1 MSEAKF
7 QMSINLQ
14 VLNHLGLNLYS
25 NTSAVLS
32 EVVANAWDAD
42 ATDVK
47 IKIDGDTI
55 SIADN
60 GIGMNLLDINNKY
73 LTVGYQKRSESG
85 KSPIFHRPVMG
96 RKGIG
101 KLSLFSIANIVEV
114 YSKKDEE
121 INGFKIDTNSLREA
135 IKSNDTYYPVELP
148 TDGISFTGNGT
159 KIILSDLKKKRT
171 AALAT
176 HLRQRLARRFGIIG
190 AKNNFNVSIND
201 EDIVVSDRNYL
212 SKAQCVWM
220 FLPEKNSD
228 EFKED
233 IKSQT
238 KSEKIKLIKE
248 LPSAITIG
256 EVSYR
261 ITGWIATCSEPKEL
275 DDDENLN
282 RIVIMVRGKMA
293 KEDIF
298 SEIGTTA
305 LYSKYVYGELSADFL
320 DLDDEADITTSS
332 RQDFF
337 EDDER
342 YIALKEFIKK
352 ALSSVRND
360 WEETRSTS
368 GVDEACKYVV
378 VSDWYNELKGDDKKS
393 AKKLFGKINQLTV
406 ERDEKKELFKHGVL
420 AFESFKLK
428 NELSQLEKI
437 SAENIA
443 AFIEVAGRLDN
454 IEATMYY
461 QIVQE
466 RLAVIQKMQDVVSDG
481 SLEKVIQDHL
491 SKNLWLLDPSW
502 DRSTELPIVEQ
513 AFKTQFDTINAGLSK
528 EELDARLDIRYK
540 KASNKHLIIELKKG
554 DRTVKSQEITAQV
567 YKYFSATKKV
577 MATLDQPEPFEIIV
591 LLGRHLDGEKYDE
604 EVYQATK
611 NALKAYHCR
620 IMYYDELL
628 KNAQNL
634 YSDFLEQ
641 NKNLSTLS
649 DIINEL
655 ELD

>member
-1 MSEAKF
+1 MNQPKF

-42 ATDVK
+42 AKEVLIEIT
-47 IKIDGDTI
+47 GDSI
-55 SIADN
+55 SITDD
-60 GIGMNLLDINNKY
+60 GIGMNLSDINNKY

-85 KSPIFHRPVMG
+85 LSPILHRPVMG

-101 KLSLFSIANIVEV
+101 KLSLFSIANVVEV
-114 YSKKDEE
+114 YSKKDGE
-121 INGFKIDTNSLREA
+121 INGFKIDTNSLKEA
-135 IKSNDTYYPVELP
+135 IKTNDTYLP
-148 TDGISFTGNGT
+148 TELSPDNITFCGNGT
-159 KIILSDLKKKRT
+159 KIILKDLKKKRT
-171 AALAT
+171 SALAT
-176 HLRQRLARRFGIIG
+176 HLRQRLARRFAIIG
-190 AKNNFNVSIND
+190 AKNDFKVSINGD
-201 EDIVVSDRNYL
+201 EIVISDRNYL

-220 FLPEKNSD
+220 FLPEDKPD
-228 EFKED
+228 EFKKDLE
-233 IKSQT
+233 SQT
-238 KSEKIKLIKE
+238 KANKIKLIKE
-248 LPSAITIG
+248 LPSTITVG
-256 EVSYR
+256 EVSYH

-305 LYSKYVYGELSADFL
+305 LYSKYVFGELSADFL

-342 YIALKEFIKK
+342 YIALKGFVRKS
-352 ALSSVRND
+352 LTSVRND

-378 VSDWYNELKGDDKKS
+378 VSDWYNELKGDDKRS

-406 ERDEKKELFKHGVL
+406 EKEEKKELFKHGVL

-443 AFIEVAGRLDN
+443 AFIEVAGRLDD

-466 RLAVIQKMQDVVSDG
+466 RLAVIRKMQDVVSDG

-502 DRSTELPIVEQ
+502 DRGTEAPIVEQ
-513 AFKTQFDTINAGLSK
+513 AFKTQFETIDAGLTQ

-591 LLGRHLDGEKYDE
+591 LLGNHLDGKHSDE
-604 EVYQATK
+604 DVYQATK
-611 NALKAYHCR
+611 EALKAYHCR

-628 KNAQNL
+628 RNAQNL

-655 ELD
+655 EIG

>member
-1 MSEAKF
+1 MNQPKF

-42 ATDVK
+42 AKEVL
-47 IKIDGDTI
+47 IEINGDSI
-55 SIADN
+55 SITDN
-60 GIGMNLLDINNKY
+60 GIGMNLSDINDKY

-85 KSPIFHRPVMG
+85 LSPILHRPVMG

-101 KLSLFSIANIVEV
+101 KLSLFSIANVVEV
-114 YSKKDEE
+114 YSKKDGE
-121 INGFKIDTNSLREA
+121 INGFKIDTNSLKEA
-135 IKSNDTYYPVELP
+135 IKTNDTYFPTELS
-148 TDGISFTGNGT
+148 TDSITFHGNGT

-171 AALAT
+171 ATLAT
-176 HLRQRLARRFGIIG
+176 HLRQRLARRFAIIG
-190 AKNNFNVSIND
+190 AKNDFKVSINGD
-201 EDIVVSDRNYL
+201 EIVISDRNYL

-220 FLPEKNSD
+220 FLPEDKPD
-228 EFKED
+228 EFKKDLE
-233 IKSQT
+233 SQT
-238 KSEKIKLIKE
+238 KANKIKLIKE
-248 LPSAITIG
+248 LPSTITVG

-305 LYSKYVYGELSADFL
+305 LYSKYVFGELCADFL
-320 DLDDEADITTSS
+320 DLDNEADITTSS

-342 YIALKEFIKK
+342 YIALKEFVKK
-352 ALSSVRND
+352 SLTSVRTD

-406 ERDEKKELFKHGVL
+406 EKDEKKELFKHGVL

-443 AFIEVAGRLDN
+443 AFLEVAGRLDN

-466 RLAVIQKMQDVVSDG
+466 RLAVIKKMQDVVSDG

-502 DRSTELPIVEQ
+502 DRGTEAPIVEQ
-513 AFKTQFDTINAGLSK
+513 AFKTQFDTINAGLSQ

-567 YKYFSATKKV
+567 QKYFSATKKI
-577 MATLDQPEPFEIIV
+577 MSTLDQRESFEIIV
-591 LLGRHLDGEKYDE
+591 LLGNHLDGKNYDE
-604 EVYQATK
+604 DVYQATK
-611 NALKAYHCR
+611 QALKAYHCR

-628 KNAQNL
+628 RNAQNL

-655 ELD
+655 EIG

>member
-1 MSEAKF
+1 MSVPKF

-42 ATDVK
+42 ATEVN
-47 IKIDGDTI
+47 IQIDGNNITI
-55 SIADN
+55 TDN
-60 GIGMNLLDINNKY
+60 GNGMNLSDINNKY

-85 KSPIFHRPVMG
+85 ESPVFHRAVMG

-114 YSKKDEE
+114 YSKKGGEL
-121 INGFKIDTNSLREA
+121 NGFKIDTNSLKEA
-135 IKSNDTYYPVELP
+135 IKNNDTYYPVEL
-148 TDGISFTGNGT
+148 TANDIEFNGNGT
-159 KIILSDLKKKRT
+159 KIVLSDLKKKRT
-171 AALAT
+171 ATLAT
-176 HLRQRLARRFGIIG
+176 HLRQRLARRFAVIG
-190 AKNNFNVSIND
+190 TKNNFKVSING
-201 EDIVVSDRNYL
+201 EEISISDRNYL

-220 FLPEKNSD
+220 FLPENGAD
-228 EFKED
+228 DYRED
-233 IKSQT
+233 LKSQT

-248 LPSAITIG
+248 LPSTVTVG
-256 EVSYR
+256 ENSYR

-305 LYSKYVYGELSADFL
+305 LYSKYVFGELSADFL

-342 YIALKEFIKK
+342 YIVLKEFVKK
-352 ALSSVRND
+352 SLSSVRND
-360 WEETRSTS
+360 WEEIRSTS

-406 ERDEKKELFKHGVL
+406 EKDEKKELFKHGVL

-437 SAENIA
+437 DAENIA

-481 SLEKVIQDHL
+481 SLEKVIQEHL

-502 DRSTELPIVEQ
+502 DRGTELPIVEQ
-513 AFKTQFDTINAGLSK
+513 AFKTQFKTIDAGLSQ
-528 EELDARLDIRYK
+528 EELDARLDIRYR
-540 KASNKHLIIELKKG
+540 KASNEHLIIELKKG
-554 DRTVKSQEITAQV
+554 NRMVKSQEITAQV

-577 MATLDQPEPFEIIV
+577 MSTLDQPEPFEIIV
-591 LLGRHLDGEKYDE
+591 LLGHHLDGEKYDE

-611 NALKAYHCR
+611 EALKAYHCR

-649 DIINEL
+649 DLINEL
-655 ELD
+655 EID

>member
-1 MSEAKF
+1 MNKSKF

-42 ATDVK
+42 ATEVV
-47 IKIDGDTI
+47 INIDKDSITI
-55 SIADN
+55 IDN
-60 GIGMNLLDINNKY
+60 GIGMSLTDINNKY

-85 KSPIFHRPVMG
+85 LSPKYHRPVMG

-114 YSKKDEE
+114 YSQKDGE
-121 INGFKIDTNSLREA
+121 INSFRIDTNALREA
-135 IKSNDTYYPVELP
+135 IKTNDTYFPKELP
-148 TDGISFTGNGT
+148 VGGISFEGNGT
-159 KIILSDLKKKRT
+159 RIVLYDLKKKRT
-171 AALAT
+171 AVLAT
-176 HLRQRLARRFGIIG
+176 HLRQRLARRFAVIG
-190 AKNNFNVSIND
+190 VKNNFRVSINGN
-201 EDIVVSDRNYL
+201 DISISDRNYL

-220 FLPEKNSD
+220 FLPEENSD
-228 EFKED
+228 EFRED
-233 IKSQT
+233 LKNQT
-238 KSEKIKLIKE
+238 KPNKIKLMKE
-248 LPSAITIG
+248 LSSTILVG
-256 EVSYR
+256 EVPYH

-305 LYSKYVYGELSADFL
+305 LYSKYVFGELSADFL
-320 DLDDEADITTSS
+320 DLDDEVDITTSS

-342 YIALKEFIKK
+342 YIALKEFVKK
-352 ALSSVRND
+352 NLTFVRND
-360 WEETRSTS
+360 WEEIRSTN

-406 ERDEKKELFKHGVL
+406 EKDEKKELFKHGVL

-443 AFIEVAGRLDN
+443 AFLEVAGRLDN

-466 RLAVIQKMQDVVSDG
+466 RLAVIKKMQDVVSDG

-502 DRSTELPIVEQ
+502 DRGTEAPIVEQ
-513 AFKTQFDTINAGLSK
+513 AFRTQFQTIDAGLSQD
-528 EELDARLDIRYK
+528 ELDARLDIRYK

-591 LLGRHLDGEKYDE
+591 LLGNHLDGKNYDE

-611 NALKAYHCR
+611 DALKAYHCR

-628 KNAQNL
+628 RNAQNL

-655 ELD
+655 EID

>member
-1 MSEAKF
+1 MSESKF

-47 IKIDGDTI
+47 IQIDRDTI
-55 SIADN
+55 SITDN

-85 KSPIFHRPVMG
+85 ESPIFHRPVMG

-114 YSKKDEE
+114 YSKKDGEV
-121 INGFKIDTNSLREA
+121 NGFKIDTNSLRET
-135 IKSNDTYYPVELP
+135 IKTNGTYYPVELP
-148 TDGISFTGNGT
+148 TDDISFADNGT

-171 AALAT
+171 AALST
-176 HLRQRLARRFGIIG
+176 HLRQRLARRFAIIG

-233 IKSQT
+233 LKSQT
-238 KSEKIKLIKE
+238 KPEKIKLIKE
-248 LPSAITIG
+248 LPSEITIG
-256 EVSYR
+256 EVPYR

-342 YIALKEFIKK
+342 YVALKEFIKK

-406 ERDEKKELFKHGVL
+406 EKEEKKELFKHGVL

-443 AFIEVAGRLDN
+443 EFLQVAGRLDD

-466 RLAVIQKMQDVVSDG
+466 RLAVIKKMQNVVSDG

-502 DRSTELPIVEQ
+502 DRGTEAPIVEQ
-513 AFKTQFDTINAGLSK
+513 AFKTQFETIDAGLTQ

-577 MATLDQPEPFEIIV
+577 MATLNQPEPFGIIV
-591 LLGRHLDGEKYDE
+591 LLGNHLDGKNYDE
-604 EVYQATK
+604 DVYQATK
-611 NALKAYHCR
+611 DALKAYHCR

-628 KNAQNL
+628 RNAQNL

-655 ELD
+655 EIG

>member
-1 MSEAKF
+1 M
-7 QMSINLQ
+7 
-14 VLNHLGLNLYS
+14 
-25 NTSAVLS
+25 
-32 EVVANAWDAD
+32 
-42 ATDVK
+42 
-47 IKIDGDTI
+47 
-55 SIADN
+55 
-60 GIGMNLLDINNKY
+60 
-73 LTVGYQKRSESG
+73 
-85 KSPIFHRPVMG
+85 
-96 RKGIG
+96 
-101 KLSLFSIANIVEV
+101 
-114 YSKKDEE
+114 
-121 INGFKIDTNSLREA
+121 
-135 IKSNDTYYPVELP
+135 
-148 TDGISFTGNGT
+148 
-159 KIILSDLKKKRT
+159 
-171 AALAT
+171 
-176 HLRQRLARRFGIIG
+176 
-190 AKNNFNVSIND
+190 
-201 EDIVVSDRNYL
+201 
-212 SKAQCVWM
+212 
-220 FLPEKNSD
+220 
-228 EFKED
+228 
-233 IKSQT
+233 
-238 KSEKIKLIKE
+238 IKE

-256 EVSYR
+256 EVPYH

-320 DLDDEADITTSS
+320 DLDNEADITTSS

-352 ALSSVRND
+352 ALTSVRND

-406 ERDEKKELFKHGVL
+406 EKDEKKELFKHGVL

-466 RLAVIQKMQDVVSDG
+466 RLAVIKKMQDVVSDG

-502 DRSTELPIVEQ
+502 DRSTELPVVEQ
-513 AFKTQFDTINAGLSK
+513 AFKTQFKTINAGLSK

-567 YKYFSATKKV
+567 YKYFSATKKI

-591 LLGRHLDGEKYDE
+591 LLGRHLDGENYDE
-604 EVYQATK
+604 DVYQATK

-649 DIINEL
+649 NIINEL

>member
-42 ATDVK
+42 ATEVN
-47 IKIDGDTI
+47 IQIDGDTI
-55 SIADN
+55 SITDN
-60 GIGMNLLDINNKY
+60 GIGMSLSDINNKY

-85 KSPIFHRPVMG
+85 LSPTLKRPVMG

-101 KLSLFSIANIVEV
+101 KLSLFSIANVVEV
-114 YSKKDEE
+114 YSKKDGE
-121 INGFKIDTNSLREA
+121 INGFKIDTNSLKEA
-135 IKSNDTYYPVELP
+135 IKTNDTYFPTELS
-148 TDGISFTGNGT
+148 TDNITFHGNGT
-159 KIILSDLKKKRT
+159 KIILNDLKKKRT
-171 AALAT
+171 ATLAT
-176 HLRQRLARRFGIIG
+176 YLRQRLARRFAIIG
-190 AKNNFNVSIND
+190 AKNDFKVSINGD
-201 EDIVVSDRNYL
+201 EIVISDRNYL

-220 FLPEKNSD
+220 LLPEDKPD
-228 EFKED
+228 EFKKELE
-233 IKSQT
+233 SQT
-238 KSEKIKLIKE
+238 KADKIKLIKE
-248 LPSAITIG
+248 LPSTITVG
-256 EVSYR
+256 EVSYH

-305 LYSKYVYGELSADFL
+305 LYSKYVFGELSADFL

-342 YIALKEFIKK
+342 YIALKEFVKK
-352 ALSSVRND
+352 SLTSVRTD

-406 ERDEKKELFKHGVL
+406 EKEEKKELFKHGVL

-443 AFIEVAGRLDN
+443 AFIEVAGRLDD

-466 RLAVIQKMQDVVSDG
+466 RLAVIKKMQDVVSDG

-502 DRSTELPIVEQ
+502 DRGTEAPIVEQ
-513 AFKTQFDTINAGLSK
+513 AFKTQFETIDASLTQ

-591 LLGRHLDGEKYDE
+591 LLGNHLDGKHYDE

-611 NALKAYHCR
+611 EALKAYHCR

-628 KNAQNL
+628 RNAQNL

-655 ELD
+655 EID

>member
-1 MSEAKF
+1 MSEPKF

-42 ATDVK
+42 ATEVN
-47 IKIDGDTI
+47 IQIDGDTI
-55 SIADN
+55 SITDN
-60 GIGMNLLDINNKY
+60 GIGMNLADINNKY

-85 KSPIFHRPVMG
+85 ESLIFHRPVMG

-101 KLSLFSIANIVEV
+101 KLSMFSIANTVEV
-114 YSKKDEE
+114 YSKKDAEV
-121 INGFKIDTNSLREA
+121 NGFKIDTNSLREA
-135 IKSNDTYYPVELP
+135 IKTNDTYYPVELP
-148 TDGISFTGNGT
+148 TDNLLFTNNGT

-171 AALAT
+171 AALAS
-176 HLRQRLARRFGIIG
+176 HLRQRLARRFAIIG
-190 AKNNFNVSIND
+190 AKNNFNVSINN
-201 EDIVVSDRNYL
+201 ENIVVSDRNYL

-220 FLPEKNSD
+220 FLPKEGSD

-233 IKSQT
+233 LKSQT
-238 KSEKIKLIKE
+238 KTEKIKLIKE

-256 EVSYR
+256 EVPYH
-261 ITGWIATCSEPKEL
+261 ITGWIATCSEPKKL

-320 DLDDEADITTSS
+320 DLDNEADITTSS

-352 ALSSVRND
+352 ALTSVRND

-406 ERDEKKELFKHGVL
+406 EKDEKKELFKHGVL

-466 RLAVIQKMQDVVSDG
+466 RLAVIKKMQDVVSDG

-502 DRSTELPIVEQ
+502 DRSTELPVVEQ
-513 AFKTQFDTINAGLSK
+513 AFKTQFKTINAGLSK

-567 YKYFSATKKV
+567 YKYFSATKKI

-591 LLGRHLDGEKYDE
+591 LLGRHLDGENYDE
-604 EVYQATK
+604 DVYQATK

-649 DIINEL
+649 NIINEL

>member
-1 MSEAKF
+1 MSVPKF

-42 ATDVK
+42 ATEVN
-47 IKIDGDTI
+47 IQIDGNNITI
-55 SIADN
+55 TDN
-60 GIGMNLLDINNKY
+60 GNGMNLSDINNKY

-85 KSPIFHRPVMG
+85 ESPVFHRAVMG

-114 YSKKDEE
+114 YSKKGGEL
-121 INGFKIDTNSLREA
+121 NGFKIDTNSLKEA
-135 IKSNDTYYPVELP
+135 IKNNDTYYPVEL
-148 TDGISFTGNGT
+148 TANDIEFNGNGT
-159 KIILSDLKKKRT
+159 KIVLSDLKKKRT
-171 AALAT
+171 ATLAT
-176 HLRQRLARRFGIIG
+176 HLRQRLARRFAVIG
-190 AKNNFNVSIND
+190 TKNNFKVSING
-201 EDIVVSDRNYL
+201 EEISISDRNYL

-220 FLPEKNSD
+220 FLPENGAD
-228 EFKED
+228 DYRED
-233 IKSQT
+233 LKSQT

-248 LPSAITIG
+248 LPSTVTVG
-256 EVSYR
+256 ENSYR

-305 LYSKYVYGELSADFL
+305 LYSKYVFGELSADFL

-342 YIALKEFIKK
+342 YIVLKEFVKK
-352 ALSSVRND
+352 SLSSVRND
-360 WEETRSTS
+360 WEEIRSTS

-406 ERDEKKELFKHGVL
+406 EKDEKKELFKHGVL

-437 SAENIA
+437 DAENIA

-481 SLEKVIQDHL
+481 SLEKVIQEHL

-502 DRSTELPIVEQ
+502 DRGTELPIVEQ
-513 AFKTQFDTINAGLSK
+513 AFKTQFKTIDAGLSQ
-528 EELDARLDIRYK
+528 EELDARLDIRYR
-540 KASNKHLIIELKKG
+540 KASNEHLIIELKKG
-554 DRTVKSQEITAQV
+554 NRMVKSQEITAQV

-577 MATLDQPEPFEIIV
+577 MSTLDQPEPFEIIV
-591 LLGRHLDGEKYDE
+591 LLGCHLDGEKYDE

-611 NALKAYHCR
+611 EALKAYHCR

-649 DIINEL
+649 DLINEL
-655 ELD
+655 EID

>member
-1 MSEAKF
+1 MNQPKF

-42 ATDVK
+42 AKEVLIEINSDS
-47 IKIDGDTI
+47 I
-55 SIADN
+55 SITDN
-60 GIGMNLLDINNKY
+60 GIGMNLSDINNKY

-85 KSPIFHRPVMG
+85 LSPILHRPVMG

-101 KLSLFSIANIVEV
+101 KLSLFSIANVVEV
-114 YSKKDEE
+114 YSKKDGE
-121 INGFKIDTNSLREA
+121 INGFKIDTNSLKEA
-135 IKSNDTYYPVELP
+135 IKINDTYLP
-148 TDGISFTGNGT
+148 TELSPDNITFCGNGT
-159 KIILSDLKKKRT
+159 KIILNDLKKKRT
-171 AALAT
+171 SALAT
-176 HLRQRLARRFGIIG
+176 HLRQRLARRFAIIG
-190 AKNNFNVSIND
+190 AKNDFKVSING
-201 EDIVVSDRNYL
+201 EEIVISDRNYL

-220 FLPEKNSD
+220 FLPEDKPD
-228 EFKED
+228 EFKKELE
-233 IKSQT
+233 SQT
-238 KSEKIKLIKE
+238 NSNKIKLIKA
-248 LPSAITIG
+248 LPSTITVS
-256 EVSYR
+256 EVSYH

-282 RIVIMVRGKMA
+282 RIVVMVRGKMA

-305 LYSKYVYGELSADFL
+305 LYSKYVFGEISADFL

-342 YIALKEFIKK
+342 YIALKEFVRKS
-352 ALSSVRND
+352 LTSVRTD

-368 GVDEACKYVV
+368 GLDEACKYEV
-378 VSDWYNELKGDDKKS
+378 VSDWYNDLKGDDKKS

-406 ERDEKKELFKHGVL
+406 EKEEKKELFKHGVL

-443 AFIEVAGRLDN
+443 AFIEVAGRLDD

-466 RLAVIQKMQDVVSDG
+466 RLAVIRKMQDVVSDD
-481 SLEKVIQDHL
+481 SLEKVIQEHL

-502 DRSTELPIVEQ
+502 DRGTEAPIVEQ
-513 AFKTQFDTINAGLSK
+513 AFKTQFETIDASLTQ

-591 LLGRHLDGEKYDE
+591 LLGNHLDGKHYVED
-604 EVYQATK
+604 VYQATK
-611 NALKAYHCR
+611 EALKAYHCR

-628 KNAQNL
+628 RNAQNL

-655 ELD
+655 EIG

>member
-47 IKIDGDTI
+47 IQIDGDTI

-85 KSPIFHRPVMG
+85 ETPIFHRPVMG

-148 TDGISFTGNGT
+148 TDGISFTDNGT

-171 AALAT
+171 AVLAT
-176 HLRQRLARRFGIIG
+176 HLRQRLARRFAIIG

-220 FLPEKNSD
+220 FLPEEDSD
-228 EFKED
+228 EFEED

-248 LPSAITIG
+248 LPSAITLG
-256 EVSYR
+256 EVPYR

-368 GVDEACKYVV
+368 GVNEACQYVV
-378 VSDWYNELKGDDKKS
+378 VSDWYKELKGDDEKS

-406 ERDEKKELFKHGVL
+406 ERNEKKELFKHGVL

-528 EELDARLDIRYK
+528 EELDARLDMRYK

-567 YKYFSATKKV
+567 NKYFSATKKV
-577 MATLDQPEPFEIIV
+577 MATLGQSESFEIIV

-628 KNAQNL
+628 RNAQNL

-649 DIINEL
+649 NIINEL
-655 ELD
+655 EMG

>member
-1 MSEAKF
+1 MREPKF

-32 EVVANAWDAD
+32 EAVANSWDAD
-42 ATDVK
+42 ATEVK
-47 IKIDGDTI
+47 IKIDRDSIII
-55 SIADN
+55 SDN
-60 GIGMNLLDINNKY
+60 GIGMDLSDINGKY

-85 KSPIFHRPVMG
+85 LSPTLHRQVMG

-101 KLSLFSIANIVEV
+101 KLSLFSIANVV
-114 YSKKDEE
+114 KVFSQKNGE
-121 INGFKIDTNSLREA
+121 INAFEINTNLLKNA
-135 IKSNDTYYPVELP
+135 IEENNTYYPTELP
-148 TDGISFTGNGT
+148 IDDVKFDGDGT
-159 KIILSDLKKKRT
+159 IIILNDLKKKRT

-176 HLRQRLARRFGIIG
+176 YLRQRLARRFAVIG
-190 AKNNFNVSIND
+190 EKNNFKVSIND
-201 EDIVVSDRNYL
+201 SEITISDRNYL

-220 FLPEKNSD
+220 YLPEENSEEYKAD
-228 EFKED
+228 LL
-233 IKSQT
+233 SQT
-238 KSEKIKLIKE
+238 KDTKIKFTKERPAVLI
-248 LPSAITIG
+248 IG
-256 EVSYR
+256 EDKYQV
-261 ITGWIATCSEPKEL
+261 TGWIATCSEPNEL

-293 KEDIF
+293 KEDVF

-305 LYSKYVYGELSADFL
+305 LYSKYIFGELSADFL
-320 DLDDEADITTSS
+320 DLDDEMDITTSS

-352 ALSSVRND
+352 ELSTIRSD
-360 WEETRSTS
+360 WEETRSNA
-368 GVDEACKYVV
+368 GVAEACKYVV
-378 VSDWYNELKGDDKKS
+378 VGDWYKDLQADDKSS

-406 ERDEKKELFKHGVL
+406 EKDEKKELFKHGVL

-443 AFIEVAGRLDN
+443 SFLEIAGRLDN

-466 RLAVIQKMQDVVSDG
+466 RLAVIQKMKDVVSDG
-481 SLEKVIQDHL
+481 SLEKVVQMHL

-502 DRSTELPIVEQ
+502 DRGTEVPTVEQ
-513 AFKTQFDTINAGLSK
+513 AFKTQFDIIDAQLTQ
-528 EELDARLDIRYK
+528 EEKDARLDIRYK
-540 KASNKHLIIELKKG
+540 KASNKHLIIELKRG
-554 DRTVKSQEITAQV
+554 NRVVKTDELFAQV
-567 YKYFSATKKV
+567 RKYFAATTKI
-577 MATLDQPEPFEIIV
+577 MSTLELPETFEIIV
-591 LLGRHLDGEKYDE
+591 LLGQHLDGDNFNETVYEK
-604 EVYQATK
+604 TK
-611 NALKAYHCR
+611 DSLKSFNCR

-628 KNAQNL
+628 CNAENL
-634 YSDFLEQ
+634 YSDFLEK
-641 NKNLSTLS
+641 NKGLATLNNL
-649 DIINEL
+649 INEL
-655 ELD
+655 DMS

>member
-1 MSEAKF
+1 MSETKF

-42 ATDVK
+42 ATEVN
-47 IKIDGDTI
+47 IQIDGDTI
-55 SIADN
+55 SITDN
-60 GIGMNLLDINNKY
+60 GIGMSLSDINNKY

-85 KSPIFHRPVMG
+85 LSPTLKRPVMG

-101 KLSLFSIANIVEV
+101 KLSLFSIANVVEV
-114 YSKKDEE
+114 YSKKDGE
-121 INGFKIDTNSLREA
+121 INGFKIDTHSLKEA
-135 IKSNDTYYPVELP
+135 IKTNDTYFPTELS
-148 TDGISFTGNGT
+148 TDNITFRGNGT
-159 KIILSDLKKKRT
+159 KIILNDLKKKRT
-171 AALAT
+171 ASLAT
-176 HLRQRLARRFGIIG
+176 HLRRRLARRFAIIG
-190 AKNNFNVSIND
+190 AKNDFKVSINGD
-201 EDIVVSDRNYL
+201 EIVISDRNYL

-220 FLPEKNSD
+220 FLPEDKPD
-228 EFKED
+228 ELKKDLE
-233 IKSQT
+233 SQT
-238 KSEKIKLIKE
+238 KADKIKLIKE
-248 LPSAITIG
+248 LPSTITVG
-256 EVSYR
+256 DVSYH

-305 LYSKYVYGELSADFL
+305 LYSKYVFGELSADFL

-342 YIALKEFIKK
+342 YIALKEFVKK
-352 ALSSVRND
+352 SLTSVRTD

-406 ERDEKKELFKHGVL
+406 EKEEKKELFKHGVL

-443 AFIEVAGRLDN
+443 AFIEVAGRLDD

-466 RLAVIQKMQDVVSDG
+466 RLAVIKKMQDVVSDG

-502 DRSTELPIVEQ
+502 DRGTEAPIVEQ
-513 AFKTQFDTINAGLSK
+513 AFKTQFETIDASLTQ

-591 LLGRHLDGEKYDE
+591 LLGNHLDGKHYDE
-604 EVYQATK
+604 DVYQATK
-611 NALKAYHCR
+611 EALKAYHCR

-628 KNAQNL
+628 RNAQNL

-655 ELD
+655 EIG

>member
-1 MSEAKF
+1 MNQPKF

-42 ATDVK
+42 AKEVL
-47 IKIDGDTI
+47 IEINGDSI
-55 SIADN
+55 SITDN
-60 GIGMNLLDINNKY
+60 GIGMNLSDINNKY

-85 KSPIFHRPVMG
+85 LSPILHRPVMG

-101 KLSLFSIANIVEV
+101 KLSLFSIANVVEV
-114 YSKKDEE
+114 YSKKDGE
-121 INGFKIDTNSLREA
+121 INGFKIDANSLKEA
-135 IKSNDTYYPVELP
+135 IKTNDTYLP
-148 TDGISFTGNGT
+148 TELSPDNITFCGNGT
-159 KIILSDLKKKRT
+159 KIILNDLKKKRT

-176 HLRQRLARRFGIIG
+176 HLRQRLARRFAIIG
-190 AKNNFNVSIND
+190 AKNNFKVSINGD
-201 EDIVVSDRNYL
+201 EIVISDRNYL

-220 FLPEKNSD
+220 FLPEDKPD
-228 EFKED
+228 EFKKDLE
-233 IKSQT
+233 SQT
-238 KSEKIKLIKE
+238 KANKIKLIKE
-248 LPSAITIG
+248 LPSTITVG
-256 EVSYR
+256 EVSYH

-305 LYSKYVYGELSADFL
+305 LYSKYVFGELSADFL

-342 YIALKEFIKK
+342 YIALKEFVRKS
-352 ALSSVRND
+352 LTSVRTD
-360 WEETRSTS
+360 WEETRSTN

-378 VSDWYNELKGDDKKS
+378 VSDWYNELKGDDKRS

-406 ERDEKKELFKHGVL
+406 EKEEKKELFKHGVL

-428 NELSQLEKI
+428 NELSQLQKI

-443 AFIEVAGRLDN
+443 AFIEVAGRLDD

-466 RLAVIQKMQDVVSDG
+466 RLAVIRKMQDVVSDG

-502 DRSTELPIVEQ
+502 DRGTEAPIVEQ
-513 AFKTQFDTINAGLSK
+513 AFKTQFETIDAGLTQ

-591 LLGRHLDGEKYDE
+591 LLGNHLDGKHYDE
-604 EVYQATK
+604 DVYQATK
-611 NALKAYHCR
+611 EALKAYHCR

-628 KNAQNL
+628 RNAQNL

-655 ELD
+655 ELG

>member
-1 MSEAKF
+1 M
-7 QMSINLQ
+7 
-14 VLNHLGLNLYS
+14 
-25 NTSAVLS
+25 
-32 EVVANAWDAD
+32 
-42 ATDVK
+42 
-47 IKIDGDTI
+47 
-55 SIADN
+55 
-60 GIGMNLLDINNKY
+60 
-73 LTVGYQKRSESG
+73 
-85 KSPIFHRPVMG
+85 
-96 RKGIG
+96 
-101 KLSLFSIANIVEV
+101 
-114 YSKKDEE
+114 
-121 INGFKIDTNSLREA
+121 
-135 IKSNDTYYPVELP
+135 
-148 TDGISFTGNGT
+148 
-159 KIILSDLKKKRT
+159 
-171 AALAT
+171 
-176 HLRQRLARRFGIIG
+176 
-190 AKNNFNVSIND
+190 
-201 EDIVVSDRNYL
+201 
-212 SKAQCVWM
+212 
-220 FLPEKNSD
+220 
-228 EFKED
+228 
-233 IKSQT
+233 
-238 KSEKIKLIKE
+238 
-248 LPSAITIG
+248 
-256 EVSYR
+256 
-261 ITGWIATCSEPKEL
+261 
-275 DDDENLN
+275 
-282 RIVIMVRGKMA
+282 
-293 KEDIF
+293 
-298 SEIGTTA
+298 
-305 LYSKYVYGELSADFL
+305 
-320 DLDDEADITTSS
+320 DLDNEADITTSS

-352 ALSSVRND
+352 TLSSVRND

-406 ERDEKKELFKHGVL
+406 EKEEKKELFKHGVL

-437 SAENIA
+437 SAENISE
-443 AFIEVAGRLDN
+443 FLQVAGRLDD

-466 RLAVIQKMQDVVSDG
+466 RLAVIKKMQNVVSDG

-502 DRSTELPIVEQ
+502 DRGTEAPIVEQ
-513 AFKTQFDTINAGLSK
+513 AFKTQFETIDAGLTQ

-577 MATLDQPEPFEIIV
+577 MDTLNQPEPFEIIV
-591 LLGRHLDGEKYDE
+591 LLGNHLDGKNYDT

-611 NALKAYHCR
+611 DALKAYHCR

-628 KNAQNL
+628 RNAQNL

-655 ELD
+655 EIG

>member
-47 IKIDGDTI
+47 IQIDGDTI

-85 KSPIFHRPVMG
+85 ETPIFHRPVMG

-148 TDGISFTGNGT
+148 TDGISFTDNGT

-171 AALAT
+171 AVLAT
-176 HLRQRLARRFGIIG
+176 HLRQRLARRFAIIG

-220 FLPEKNSD
+220 FLPEEDSD
-228 EFKED
+228 EFEED

-248 LPSAITIG
+248 LPSAITLG
-256 EVSYR
+256 EVPYR

-332 RQDFF
+332 RLDLF

-368 GVDEACKYVV
+368 GVNEACQYVV
-378 VSDWYNELKGDDKKS
+378 VSDWYKELKGDDEKS

-406 ERDEKKELFKHGVL
+406 ERNEKKELFKHGVL

-567 YKYFSATKKV
+567 NKYFSATKKV
-577 MATLDQPEPFEIIV
+577 MATLGQSESFEIIV

-628 KNAQNL
+628 RNAQNL

-649 DIINEL
+649 NIINEL
-655 ELD
+655 EMG

>member
-47 IKIDGDTI
+47 IQIDGDTI

-85 KSPIFHRPVMG
+85 ETPIFHRPVMG

-148 TDGISFTGNGT
+148 TDGISFTDNGT

-171 AALAT
+171 AVLAT
-176 HLRQRLARRFGIIG
+176 HLRQRLARRFAIIG

-220 FLPEKNSD
+220 FLPEEDSD
-228 EFKED
+228 EFEED

-248 LPSAITIG
+248 LPSAITLG
-256 EVSYR
+256 EVPYR

-368 GVDEACKYVV
+368 GVNEACQYVV
-378 VSDWYNELKGDDKKS
+378 VSDWYKELKGDDEKS

-406 ERDEKKELFKHGVL
+406 ERNEKKELFKHGVL

-567 YKYFSATKKV
+567 NKYFSATKKV
-577 MATLDQPEPFEIIV
+577 MATLGQSESFEIIV

-628 KNAQNL
+628 RNAQNL

-649 DIINEL
+649 NIINEL
-655 ELD
+655 EMG

>member
-1 MSEAKF
+1 MNQPKF

-42 ATDVK
+42 AKEVSIEINSDS
-47 IKIDGDTI
+47 I
-55 SIADN
+55 SITDN
-60 GIGMNLLDINNKY
+60 GIGMNLSDINNKF

-85 KSPIFHRPVMG
+85 LSPTLHRPVMG

-101 KLSLFSIANIVEV
+101 KLSLFSIANVVEV
-114 YSKKDEE
+114 YSKKDGE
-121 INGFKIDTNSLREA
+121 INGFRIDTNSLKEA
-135 IKSNDTYYPVELP
+135 IKTNDTYFPSELSP
-148 TDGISFTGNGT
+148 EDVTFSGNGT

-171 AALAT
+171 AMLAT
-176 HLRQRLARRFGIIG
+176 HLRQRLARRFAIIG
-190 AKNNFNVSIND
+190 AKNDFKVLINGN
-201 EDIVVSDRNYL
+201 EITVSDRNYL

-220 FLPEKNSD
+220 FLPENNPG

-233 IKSQT
+233 LENQT
-238 KSEKIKLIKE
+238 DTNKIKLIKA
-248 LPSAITIG
+248 LPSTITTG

-305 LYSKYVYGELSADFL
+305 IYSKYVFGEISADFL

-342 YIALKEFIKK
+342 YIALKEFVKRS
-352 ALSSVRND
+352 LTTVRTD
-360 WEETRSTS
+360 WEETRSAS

-378 VSDWYNELKGDDKKS
+378 VSEWYRELKGDDQKA

-406 ERDEKKELFKHGVL
+406 EKNEKKELFKHGVL

-443 AFIEVAGRLDN
+443 AFIEVAGRLDD

-466 RLAVIQKMQDVVSDG
+466 RLAVIKKMQDVVSDG

-502 DRSTELPIVEQ
+502 DRGTEAPIVEQ
-513 AFKTQFDTINAGLSK
+513 AFKTQFEDINTKLTQ

-554 DRTVKSQEITAQV
+554 NRTVKTNEITAQV
-567 YKYFSATKKV
+567 QKYYSATTKI
-577 MATLDQPEPFEIIV
+577 MASLAQTEPFEIIV
-591 LLGRHLDGEKYDE
+591 LLGNHLDGSNYDE
-604 EVYQATK
+604 NVYQATK
-611 NALKAYHCR
+611 EALKAYNCR

-628 KNAQNL
+628 RNAQNL

-655 ELD
+655 EID

>member
-1 MSEAKF
+1 MSEPKF

-42 ATDVK
+42 ATEVN
-47 IKIDGDTI
+47 IQIDGDTI
-55 SIADN
+55 SITDN
-60 GIGMNLLDINNKY
+60 GIGMNLADINNKY

-85 KSPIFHRPVMG
+85 ESLIFHRPVMG

-101 KLSLFSIANIVEV
+101 KLSMFSIANTVEV
-114 YSKKDEE
+114 YSKKDAEV
-121 INGFKIDTNSLREA
+121 NGFKIDTNSLREA
-135 IKSNDTYYPVELP
+135 IKTNDTYYPVELP
-148 TDGISFTGNGT
+148 TDNLLFTNNGT

-171 AALAT
+171 AALAS
-176 HLRQRLARRFGIIG
+176 HLRQRLARRFAIIG
-190 AKNNFNVSIND
+190 AKNNFNVSINN
-201 EDIVVSDRNYL
+201 ENIVVSDRNYL

-220 FLPEKNSD
+220 FLPKEGSD

-233 IKSQT
+233 LKSQT
-238 KSEKIKLIKE
+238 KTEKIKLIKE

-256 EVSYR
+256 EVPYH
-261 ITGWIATCSEPKEL
+261 ITGWIATCSEPKGL

-320 DLDDEADITTSS
+320 DLDNEADITTSS

-352 ALSSVRND
+352 ALTSVRND

-406 ERDEKKELFKHGVL
+406 EKDEKKELFKHGVL

-466 RLAVIQKMQDVVSDG
+466 RLAVIKKMQDVVSDG

-502 DRSTELPIVEQ
+502 DRSTELPVVEQ
-513 AFKTQFDTINAGLSK
+513 AFKTQFKTINAGLSK

-567 YKYFSATKKV
+567 YKYFSATKKI

-591 LLGRHLDGEKYDE
+591 LLGRHLDGENYDE
-604 EVYQATK
+604 DVYQATK

-649 DIINEL
+649 NIINEL

>member
-1 MSEAKF
+1 MSEPKF

-42 ATDVK
+42 AKEVAIEIEKD
-47 IKIDGDTI
+47 
-55 SIADN
+55 SIIITDN
-60 GIGMNLLDINNKY
+60 GAGMSLSDINDKY

-85 KSPIFHRPVMG
+85 LSPILHRPVMG

-101 KLSLFSIANIVEV
+101 KLSLFSIANVVEV
-114 YSKKDEE
+114 YSQKDGET
-121 INGFKIDTNSLREA
+121 NGFKIDTDSLREA
-135 IKSNDTYYPVELP
+135 IKTNNMYFPVELS
-148 TDGISFTGNGT
+148 TEDMTFNGNGT
-159 KIILSDLKKKRT
+159 KIILKDLKKKRT

-176 HLRQRLARRFGIIG
+176 HLRQRLARRFAIIG
-190 AKNNFNVSIND
+190 EKNNFKVSINGD
-201 EDIVVSDRNYL
+201 DITISDRNYL

-220 FLPEKNSD
+220 FLPKDKPD
-228 EFKED
+228 EFKESLN
-233 IKSQT
+233 SQT
-238 KSEKIKLIKE
+238 KPGKIKFTKE
-248 LPSAITIG
+248 LPSIITIN
-256 EVSYR
+256 EISYR
-261 ITGWIATCSEPKEL
+261 VTGWIATCSEPKEL

-305 LYSKYVYGELSADFL
+305 LYSKYVFGELSADFL

-342 YIALKEFIKK
+342 YISLKNFIKK
-352 ALSSVRND
+352 SLTSVRTD
-360 WEETRSTS
+360 WEDIRSTS

-393 AKKLFGKINQLTV
+393 ARKLFGKINQLTI
-406 ERDEKKELFKHGVL
+406 EKDEKKELFKHGVL

-443 AFIEVAGRLDN
+443 AFLEVAGRLDD

-466 RLAVIQKMQDVVSDG
+466 RLAVIKKMQDVVSDG

-502 DRSTELPIVEQ
+502 DRGTEAPIVEQ
-513 AFKTQFDTINAGLSK
+513 AFKTQFDTINAGLSQ

-554 DRTVKSQEITAQV
+554 DRVVKSQEITSQV
-567 YKYFSATKKV
+567 YKYFSATKKI
-577 MATLDQPEPFEIIV
+577 MATLEQPEPFEIIV
-591 LLGRHLDGEKYDE
+591 LLGNHLDGKNYDE
-604 EVYQATK
+604 DVYQATK
-611 NALKAYHCR
+611 EALKAYNCR

-628 KNAQNL
+628 RNAQNL

-655 ELD
+655 EIN